1 MFGPFLD
8 KLKQGG
14 FSGLGNGNGGNAE
27 LAATAPQFHP
37 QPAPQ
42 GFIGPMVNAGMKPAM
57 NPNPAGMSKAPAFGF
72 MKPKPQVSNAGPQRP
87 KPNRML
93 RRTF

>member
-27 LAATAPQFHP
+27 LAAAAPQFHP
-37 QPAPQ
+37 QPQ
-42 GFIGPMVNAGMKPAM
+42 GFIGPMVNAGMRPAM